1 MSYTNRREFLRA
13 SSALALSAAVPAD
26 LFAQAATAPVPSG
39 TAWDTGVVRHL
50 LPTVNDTRMLIKVS
64 LNAPLTDAPSLRVGE
79 TSVQGRMGD
88 TQGEHWHFYAT
99 GLRPGRKYSLALV
112 GKNGAALCQPWE
124 LATFPAPDA
133 GPDRLRILFFSCAG
147 GHEAMKFLPT
157 AVRNRLLRRALS
169 FEPQAAVANGDHVY
183 WDLLSPLTSKRY
195 GASPE
200 AEKIAGRFDR
210 AGVVLGGDNESVL
223 KRAAGP

>member
-13 SSALALSAAVPAD
+13 SSALALAAAVPAD
-26 LFAQAATAPVPSG
+26 LFAQAATVPVPSG

-64 LNAPLTDAPSLRVGE
+64 LNAPVTEAPSLRVGD

-99 GLRPGRKYSLALV
+99 DLRPGRRYSLALV

-124 LATFPAPDA
+124 LTTFPAPELAA
-133 GPDRLRILFFSCAG
+133 GPAPDFVL
-147 GHEAMKFLPT
+147 
-157 AVRNRLLRRALS
+157 LLRRR
-169 FEPQAAVANGDHVY
+169 P
-183 WDLLSPLTSKRY
+183 
-195 GASPE
+195 
-200 AEKIAGRFDR
+200 
-210 AGVVLGGDNESVL
+210 
-223 KRAAGP
+223 